1 MGEERKMYSVLVG
14 KPEGNRLLGRL
25 RSRWE
30 YWIRMDFKEIC
41 LGVEWIQ
48 LALDREQ

>member
-1 MGEERKMYSVLVG
+1 MGEERKVYSVLVG
-14 KPEGNRLLGRL
+14 TSEGNRLLGRL

-30 YWIRMDFKEIC
+30 YGIRMDFKEIG
-41 LGVEWIQ
+41 LGVKWIQ